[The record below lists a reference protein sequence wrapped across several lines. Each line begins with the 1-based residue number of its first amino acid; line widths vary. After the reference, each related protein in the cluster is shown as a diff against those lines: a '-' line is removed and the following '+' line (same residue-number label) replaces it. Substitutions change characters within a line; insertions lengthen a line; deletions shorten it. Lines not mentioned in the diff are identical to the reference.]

1 MREWE
6 GERSTAFHGKTLSV
20 WNNDRIG
27 KGKGPER
34 LWTVWLICP
43 LLSCCMVWG
52 VPELRCL
59 MCCSYFW
66 LMHSEE
72 RKINVSPI
80 THLGRKAY
88 KNPFYLICIITAVR
102 KGVLQAVRA
111 HWLVCKAVS
120 LRCLALRSPMAS
132 TVRGLCSVVSAV
144 SVAVVWVIHL
154 YKAVEPHCSLWVT
167 GELWWWGNLKQI
179 RTSPFCLFSV
189 LRY

>member
-1 MREWE
+1 
-6 GERSTAFHGKTLSV
+6 
-20 WNNDRIG
+20 
-27 KGKGPER
+27 
-34 LWTVWLICP
+34 
-43 LLSCCMVWG
+43 
-52 VPELRCL
+52 

-120 LRCLALRSPMAS
+120 LRCLALMSPMAS
-132 TVRGLCSVVSAV
+132 TVGGSLQCCIRSQCGCSVGDTPLQSCRATLFFVSHWRALMMRKSEANTDISLLPFLCS
-144 SVAVVWVIHL
+144 
-154 YKAVEPHCSLWVT
+154 
-167 GELWWWGNLKQI
+167 
-179 RTSPFCLFSV
+179 
-189 LRY
+189 